1 MNEKHIEDIINALYD
16 MIQDARAV
24 PLASDKCIVN
34 RDEVL
39 NMLDQIIDQ
48 LPGELKQARSIVESR
63 GEIIAQARREQ
74 ENIVHKA
81 QEEAERMVSQEAIL
95 VEAKRRAK
103 EEEISARAKIANLQ
117 KLSNEYMDDALRRT
131 EEAIAQSLGEVRDL
145 LGSSRKYT
153 LALLE
158 YWDRKNITKKVGDA
172 DVATRVSVQL
182 QLTDP
187 AAKSRDRIV
196 SNHRVGDASQP

>member
-24 PLASDKCIVN
+24 PLASDRCIVN

-63 GEIIAQARREQ
+63 GEIIAQSRREQ

-117 KLSNEYMDDALRRT
+117 KLSNAYMDGALRRT
-131 EEAIAQSLGEVRDL
+131 QDAIAQSLSEVEETRN
-145 LGSSRKYT
+145 KFNA
-153 LALLE
+153 LAAAQAKRNE
-158 YWDRKNITKKVGDA
+158 
-172 DVATRVSVQL
+172 VSEE
-182 QLTDP
+182 
-187 AAKSRDRIV
+187 
-196 SNHRVGDASQP
+196 N

>member
-1 MNEKHIEDIINALYD
+1 
-16 MIQDARAV
+16 
-24 PLASDKCIVN
+24 
-34 RDEVL
+34 
-39 NMLDQIIDQ
+39 MLDQIIDQ

-131 EEAIAQSLGEVRDL
+131 QEAIAQSLSEVEETRN
-145 LGSSRKYT
+145 KFNA
-153 LALLE
+153 LAAAQAKRNE
-158 YWDRKNITKKVGDA
+158 
-172 DVATRVSVQL
+172 VSEE
-182 QLTDP
+182 
-187 AAKSRDRIV
+187 
-196 SNHRVGDASQP
+196 N